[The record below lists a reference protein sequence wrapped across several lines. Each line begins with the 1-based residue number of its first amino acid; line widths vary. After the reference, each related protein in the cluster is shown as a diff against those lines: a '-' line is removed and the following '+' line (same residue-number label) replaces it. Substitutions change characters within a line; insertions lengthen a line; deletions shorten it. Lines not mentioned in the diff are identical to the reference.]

1 MKTVLIDNNVTG
13 INPCVATIGFFD
25 GVHMGHKF
33 LIDYIKG
40 IAEERGLESTVITFD
55 KHPRQVLKL
64 DYMPKMLSTF
74 EEKILL
80 LSKTGVDNCAVLP
93 FNEET
98 SALSA
103 YDFMKDVLRDKLNV
117 RVLVMGYDNR
127 FGHNRSD
134 GFDDYVRYGREL
146 GIEVVPAQALIMNG
160 ANVSSSL
167 IRTYLDKGEIEMAN
181 KCLGYPYFIAG
192 KVVDGCHNGR
202 KLGFPTANLEVYDK
216 DKLIPAAGVYAV
228 KARTEESVEQKR
240 AMMNIG
246 TRPTFEGRET
256 TLETYILHFKGNIYE
271 QQLAVSFCHRIRSEK
286 KFDSLEDLKQQLA
299 LDEQM
304 VNEQFD
310 REHDFL
316 EV

>member
-1 MKTVLIDNNVTG
+1 MKTVIIDNNVTD
-13 INPCVATIGFFD
+13 IKPCVATIGFFD

-33 LIDYIKG
+33 LIDYIRE
-40 IAEERGLESTVITFD
+40 IAEDKGLESTVITFD
-55 KHPRQVLKL
+55 KHPRQVLKC
-64 DYMPKMLSTF
+64 DYMPKMLSTY

-93 FNEET
+93 FNKET

-117 RVLVMGYDNR
+117 KVLVMGYDNR

-134 GFDDYVRYGREL
+134 SFDDYVRYGKEL
-146 GIEVVPAQALIMNG
+146 GIEVIPAQAFILNG
-160 ANVSSSL
+160 VNVSSSV
-167 IRTYLDKGEIEMAN
+167 IRSYLDKGEIEMAN

-192 KVVDGCHNGR
+192 KVVNGCHNGR
-202 KLGFPTANLEVYDK
+202 KLGFPTANLEVDDA

-228 KARTEESVEQKR
+228 KARTEDSVGLKR

-246 TRPTFEGRET
+246 TRPTFDGNQT
-256 TLETYILHFKGNIYE
+256 SLETYILNFKNDIYDE
-271 QQLAVSFCHRIRSEK
+271 KLAISFFHRIRSER
-286 KFDSLEDLKQQLA
+286 KFGSLDELTEQLA
-299 LDEQM
+299 KDEDM

-310 REHDFL
+310 REHDFP
-316 EV
+316 EI